1 MAERQ
6 CYNLIKCCLR
16 GVAKQRVVTFIT
28 SYNCNAG
35 KKNSQFLDCSHLSL
49 TKWPSSFPFDLV
61 IFKICL
67 RLVCQC

>member
-28 SYNCNAG
+28 AVMWV
-35 KKNSQFLDCSHLSL
+35 KNSQFLDCSHLSL

>member
-28 SYNCNAG
+28 SYSCNAG
-35 KKNSQFLDCSHLSL
+35 KKKLSVSRL
-49 TKWPSSFPFDLV
+49 LALEFD
-61 IFKICL
+61 
-67 RLVCQC
+67 